1 MGYYELTILAFMGI
15 NILLG
20 LSVYA
25 ILATNQLSVGNAGF
39 MAIGAYI
46 SSFLTVQLNWPLEG
60 ALIVGALAA
69 VLAGVVIGIPSLR
82 LSGIYVVL
90 ATLGFGEMIRN
101 FFNVYEPLGGPQGL
115 RGAIGGTVG
124 LIYFWVAI
132 CLLFLWLLGR
142 SRLGLSFDAVKDD
155 ELVAR
160 TIGLPVTKIKVGAFM
175 IGSFIAGIAG
185 GLYAH
190 YVSYIEPPNFDFVH
204 STIIILFVLLG
215 GMETLWGAILGAAI
229 FTILPEVTR
238 FMKEWRLALYGAIL
252 VAIMILK
259 PAGIIRKGDLK
270 KWFRRKGP
278 PVRFQGE
285 KI

>member
-1 MGYYELTILAFMGI
+1 MGI
-15 NILLG
+15 NMLLG

-46 SSFLTVQLNWPLEG
+46 SSFLTVQYNWPLQP
-60 ALIVGALAA
+60 ALIVGALVA

-101 FFNVYEPLGGPQGL
+101 FFNVYEPLGGPQGY
-115 RGAIGGTVG
+115 RGAIGATAT
-124 LIYFWVAI
+124 LIYFWVA
-132 CLLFLWLLGR
+132 LVVFFLWILGR
-142 SRLGLSFDAVKDD
+142 SRLGRAFDAVKDD
-155 ELVAR
+155 QLVAS
-160 TIGLPVTKIKVGAFM
+160 TIGLPVTKIKVGAFV

-190 YVSYIEPPNFDFVH
+190 YVSYVEPPNFDFVH

-215 GMETLWGAILGAAI
+215 GMETLWGALLGAAI

-238 FMKEWRLALYGAIL
+238 FMKEWRLALYGGIL
-252 VAIMILK
+252 VFIMILR
-259 PAGIIRKGDLK
+259 PAGIIGKGELKRIFRKWRSRSKL
-270 KWFRRKGP
+270 
-278 PVRFQGE
+278 QE
-285 KI
+285 ELS

>member
-1 MGYYELTILAFMGI
+1 M
-15 NILLG
+15 LLG

-46 SSFLTVQLNWPLEG
+46 SSFLTVQCNWPLQP
-60 ALIVGALAA
+60 ALVVGALVA

-101 FFNVYEPLGGPQGL
+101 FFNVYEPLGGPQGY
-115 RGAIGGTVG
+115 RGAMGATAAM
-124 LIYFWVAI
+124 IYFWVA
-132 CLLFLWLLGR
+132 LAVLFLWVLGR
-142 SRLGLSFDAVKDD
+142 SRLGRAFDAVKDD
-155 ELVAR
+155 QLVAG
-160 TIGLPVTKIKVGAFM
+160 TIGLPVTKIKVGAFI

-190 YVSYIEPPNFDFVH
+190 YVSYVEPPNFDFVH

-238 FMKEWRLALYGAIL
+238 FMKEWRLALYGGIL
-252 VAIMILK
+252 VFIMILR
-259 PAGIIRKGDLK
+259 PAGIIGKGELVRKIR
-270 KWFRRKGP
+270 KWRSRSK
-278 PVRFQGE
+278 VQE
-285 KI
+285 ELT

>member
-1 MGYYELTILAFMGI
+1 MGI
-15 NILLG
+15 NMLLG

-25 ILATNQLSVGNAGF
+25 ILATNQLSLGNAGF

-46 SSFLTVQLNWPLEG
+46 SSFLTVQCNWPLQP
-60 ALIVGALAA
+60 ALIVGALVA

-101 FFNVYEPLGGPQGL
+101 FFNVYEPLGGPQGY
-115 RGAIGGTVG
+115 RGAIGATAA
-124 LIYFWVAI
+124 LIYFWVA
-132 CLLFLWLLGR
+132 LVVFFLWILGR
-142 SRLGLSFDAVKDD
+142 SRLGRAFDAVKDD
-155 ELVAR
+155 QLVAS
-160 TIGLPVTKIKVGAFM
+160 TIGLPVTRIKVGAFA

-190 YVSYIEPPNFDFVH
+190 YVSYVEPPNFDFVH

-238 FMKEWRLALYGAIL
+238 FMKEWRLALYGGIL
-252 VAIMILK
+252 VFIMILR
-259 PAGIIRKGDLK
+259 PAGIIGKGELKRIFRKWRSRSKL
-270 KWFRRKGP
+270 
-278 PVRFQGE
+278 QGE
-285 KI
+285 LS

>member
-1 MGYYELTILAFMGI
+1 MGYYELSILAFMGI

-46 SSFLTVQLNWPLEG
+46 SSFLTVQCNWPIEA

-69 VLAGVVIGIPSLR
+69 VLAGVIIGIPSLR

-101 FFNVYEPLGGPQGL
+101 FFNIYEPLGAAQGY
-115 RGAIGGTVG
+115 RGAFGATVT
-124 LIYFWVAI
+124 LIYFWVAVAV
-132 CLLFLWLLGR
+132 LFLWVLSR
-142 SRLGLSFDAVKDD
+142 SRLGMAFDAVKDD
-155 ELVAR
+155 QLVAS
-160 TIGLPVTKIKVGAFM
+160 TIGLPVTKIKVGAFI

-190 YVSYIEPPNFDFVH
+190 YVSYVEPPNFDFVH

-238 FMKEWRLALYGAIL
+238 FMKEWRLALYGGIIVFL
-252 VAIMILK
+252 MILK
-259 PAGIIRKGDLK
+259 PAGLIRKGDLAR
-270 KWFRRKGP
+270 WFGRKVSGAEP
-278 PVRFQGE
+278 QRE
-285 KI
+285 KV

>member
-1 MGYYELTILAFMGI
+1 M
-15 NILLG
+15 LLG

-46 SSFLTVQLNWPLEG
+46 SSFLTVQCNWPLQP
-60 ALIVGALAA
+60 ALIVGASVA

-101 FFNVYEPLGGPQGL
+101 FFNVYEPLGGPQGY
-115 RGAIGGTVG
+115 RGAMGATAAM
-124 LIYFWVAI
+124 IYVWVA
-132 CLLFLWLLGR
+132 LAVLFLWILGR
-142 SRLGLSFDAVKDD
+142 SRLGRAFDAVKDD
-155 ELVAR
+155 QLVAG
-160 TIGLPVTKIKVGAFM
+160 TIGLPVTRIKVGAFI

-190 YVSYIEPPNFDFVH
+190 YVSYVEPPNFDFVH

-215 GMETLWGAILGAAI
+215 GMESLWGALLGAAI

-238 FMKEWRLALYGAIL
+238 FMKEWRLALYGGIL
-252 VAIMILK
+252 VFIMILR
-259 PAGIIRKGDLK
+259 PAGIIGKGEVARFIRKWRSRSRVKEELT
-270 KWFRRKGP
+270 
-278 PVRFQGE
+278 
-285 KI
+285 